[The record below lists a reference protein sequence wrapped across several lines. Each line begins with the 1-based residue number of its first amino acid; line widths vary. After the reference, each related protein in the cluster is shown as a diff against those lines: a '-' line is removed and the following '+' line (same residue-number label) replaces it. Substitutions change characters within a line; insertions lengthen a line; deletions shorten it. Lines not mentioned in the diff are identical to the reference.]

1 MSDWG
6 EEDYEPAIEA
16 QPVDVDDAPASG
28 AWTTVEPPEVAEA
41 RATLDRAL
49 AAHAR
54 ATTQLDDARD
64 ALADAEGVLRVAEA
78 KVTDYEDDETKAT
91 WQRVAAAEDVEKAR
105 RALARRTAAV
115 SARERGL
122 EDAVAVVHHADQDL
136 ADAIDKARPVAVEQ
150 PANEDGAPALY
161 YGSVDEFVREYLRH
175 VYRRHIAGRG
185 EHRVWA
191 AEWWKYDEAVIRL
204 EALWRAWEHLRQ
216 DPATGMSVWW
226 RDHADHHMAILLDP
240 QNGPF
245 GPVDGGHDRNTPGG
259 PLPYAAPPE
268 SMFPDVREPQP
279 DCGHQA

>member
-6 EEDYEPAIEA
+6 EDVYEPMIEA
-16 QPVDVDDAPASG
+16 QAVDVGDAQTFGGRA
-28 AWTTVEPPEVAEA
+28 AVEPPEVVEA
-41 RATLDRAL
+41 RAALDRAL

-64 ALADAEGVLRVAEA
+64 ALADAEGALRVAEA

-105 RALARRTAAV
+105 RVLARRTAAV
-115 SARERGL
+115 SAREREL

-136 ADAIDKARPVAVEQ
+136 AHAIDQARPAVE
-150 PANEDGAPALY
+150 PAGDEDGAPALY
-161 YGSVDEFVREYLRH
+161 YGSVDEFVREYLRN

-226 RDHADHHMAILLDP
+226 RDHADHHMAVLLDP
-240 QNGPF
+240 HNGPF
-245 GPVDGGHDRNTPGG
+245 GAVDGEHDRNAPGG
-259 PLPYAAPPE
+259 PLPYVAPPDG
-268 SMFPDVREPQP
+268 MFPDARRGE
-279 DCGHQA
+279 HN